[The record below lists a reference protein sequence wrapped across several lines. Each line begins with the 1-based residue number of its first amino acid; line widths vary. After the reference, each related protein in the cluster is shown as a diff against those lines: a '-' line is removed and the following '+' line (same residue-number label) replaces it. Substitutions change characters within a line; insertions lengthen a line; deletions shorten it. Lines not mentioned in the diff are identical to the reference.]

1 MNAIWARNRIG
12 STPSAANVAAST
24 TPAEV
29 ITPPVTASPLS
40 TPGWVPC
47 WIDSSRTRVIRKIE

>member
-1 MNAIWARNRIG
+1 MNAICARNRIG
-12 STPSAANVAAST
+12 TTPSAANVAAST

-29 ITPPVTASPLS
+29 ITPPVTDRPLS

-47 WIDSSRTRVIRKIE
+47 

>member
-24 TPAEV
+24 MPAEV
-29 ITPPVTASPLS
+29 ITPPVATSPRRMPS
-40 TPGWVPC
+40 RVPC
-47 WIDSSRTRVIRKIE
+47 FSDSSRTRVIRKML